1 EVGSVYFFHSLGYRN
16 IEGARQLRNFTRN
29 FIRSNILKVLP
40 STNAVEL
47 IKLFRGRVRSILDVD
62 YNAFKAIVATWNQ
75 ESEKSFLRQWS

>member
-1 EVGSVYFFHSLGYRN
+1 
-16 IEGARQLRNFTRN
+16 
-29 FIRSNILKVLP
+29 LP